1 MRGGTHAR
9 AAGDGGARRRAVF
22 AQALAL
28 DPGGTG
34 LAMTPGGAA
43 VVGGR

>member
-1 MRGGTHAR
+1 VPPPTIVG
-9 AAGDGGARRRAVF
+9 VPFF

-28 DPGGTG
+28 DPGGAG